1 MSLNNLSPQKQ
12 IPLKFFICLSA
23 ALLLIILAEGLK
35 PEGYRLANKVLWIKD
50 QPGIRFSRFG
60 IAYTNPLDGL
70 ISSRQSRTDEISIE
84 IAMKP
89 ADHSGGEFK
98 FILVL
103 HNGKDNEQLV
113 MGQWRSHLIVMNGDD
128 YAYLKRI
135 DRITVD
141 AFSLSPTTH
150 LVSITSGQAGTKVY
164 FDGKLV
170 GTKKD
175 FRIKIPLKSSRPG
188 FHREALLCWTWC

>member
-1 MSLNNLSPQKQ
+1 LNNLPPQKQ
-12 IPLKFFICLSA
+12 ISLKLLICLSA

-50 QPGIRFSRFG
+50 QPRIRFSRFG
-60 IAYTNPLDGL
+60 IAYTNPLNGL

-89 ADHSGGEFK
+89 ADYSGGEFK

-128 YAYLKRI
+128 YAYRKRI

-141 AFSLSPTTH
+141 AFSLSPTTR
-150 LVSITSGQAGTKVY
+150 LVSIASGQAGTKVY

-175 FRIKIPLKSSRPG
+175 FRIKIPLKLSRPG
-188 FHREALLCWTWC
+188 FHREALLCWTWF